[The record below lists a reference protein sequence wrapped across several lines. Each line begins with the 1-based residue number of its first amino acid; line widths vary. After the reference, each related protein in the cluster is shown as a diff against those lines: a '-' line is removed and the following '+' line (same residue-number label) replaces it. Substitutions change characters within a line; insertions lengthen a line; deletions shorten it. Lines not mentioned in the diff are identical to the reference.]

1 MARKSQNEKNKRE
14 FDEIKEV
21 EQLPLTEEKPQNSF
35 WHQLIPFLLVIAAIL
50 IAVCFIFT
58 EECGYFGIGVSV
70 VLYGLFS
77 WIAWFIPV
85 LLIYLAIFWRKD
97 AYRRTLKIKLIVTG
111 FIALVLSVG
120 VFYLSVMADGGETP
134 YMSISNIWNQAQKAN
149 GFKYGGILGS
159 YIGWLIFKV
168 FSKVGT
174 PIVLISALA
183 ILGIF
188 LFNVEPDTVWNAMQ
202 NGVIAVM
209 RKIAGAIRALVNKIK
224 GTKTSKKKIYIN
236 KPSTVKAVADEID
249 EDVFDEIEADET
261 PKNNFSNKKGSQANQ
276 NDRNGKNV
284 SIGNGR
290 SQKPQQLRS
299 MNSLAATYG
308 VDEQDEEQG
317 EKTPKLQK
325 KTVPAQKNLDLDEIF
340 TEDNKK
346 KKTAK
351 KAADTVVNNKESEEI
366 PMSINNSEVTIEN
379 YNDKNSSTATIFGSD
394 DPNDVELDDPNH
406 LTVQRVSLMTS
417 VDAGDEIPEDEVSYT
432 FPPIEFLQSKP
443 QSSNDE
449 DFERECRL
457 TGETLVE
464 ALKSFKVNTRLVNI
478 SRGPTVTRYELAPD
492 EGVRVK
498 AIANLSD
505 DIALKLAAK
514 GAVRIEAPIV
524 GKSAVGVEIANTI
537 RETVYLRELL
547 ENPAFI
553 NAKSPITTAVG
564 LDVAGDPNY
573 MDIAKMPHLLIAG
586 TTGAGKSVCINCI
599 VLSLLYKASPD
610 EVKLV
615 MIDPKKV
622 EFSIYNSLP
631 HLKAPVIS
639 DAKKAAGA
647 LVCSVNEM
655 ERRYDLI
662 EMAGVRDIEAYNNV
676 TKDDPEKEFLPKL
689 VIVIDELAD
698 LMMTAPDSVETS
710 ICRIAQKGRAA
721 GIHLV
726 IGTQRPSVDVIT
738 GLIKANV
745 PSRIAFTVSSQVDS
759 RTIIDVAG
767 AEKLI
772 GRGDMLY
779 SPIGALKPTR
789 LQGAFVSDAEVERI
803 TAFIRDNN
811 PPVVYDDSFVS
822 GVEAEAERC
831 TVKSKSKSASSS
843 SGSSAIDDAA
853 ADSGENALSDPKF
866 NEAVNVAIEAGKI
879 STSFLQRRMGLGYG
893 RAAKLIDAMEK
904 LGIVSKP
911 DGQRARNVL
920 ISQQEWSEMMMHQSD
935 DE

>member
-1 MARKSQNEKNKRE
+1 MARKSQKERNKNNIE
-14 FDEIKEV
+14 EIKEA
-21 EQLPLTEEKPQNSF
+21 EQLPLTEDKPRRGF
-35 WHQLIPFLLVIAAIL
+35 WHQLIPFFLVIAAIL

-58 EECGYFGIGVSV
+58 EECGYFGFWVSTI
-70 VLYGLFS
+70 LYGLFS
-77 WIAWFIPV
+77 WVAWFIPV
-85 LLIYLAIFWRKD
+85 LLVYLSIFWRKD

-111 FIALVLSVG
+111 IIALVLSVG
-120 VFYLSVMADGGETP
+120 VFYLSVMIDGGTVP
-134 YMSISNIWNQAQKAN
+134 SMSIANIWNQAQKEN
-149 GFKYGGILGS
+149 GFRYGGIMGS
-159 YIGWLIFKV
+159 YIGWVIFKV
-168 FSKVGT
+168 FSTVGT
-174 PIVLISALA
+174 PIILVSALA
-183 ILGIF
+183 VLGLF
-188 LFNVEPDTVWNAMQ
+188 LFNVQPEAVWNAIQ
-202 NGVIAVM
+202 NALLAVI
-209 RKIAGAIRALVNKIK
+209 RKIAGAFRALVNKIK

-236 KPSTVKAVADEID
+236 KPSAVKAVADEID
-249 EDVFDEIEADET
+249 QDVFDEDDVDDV
-261 PKNNFSNKKGSQANQ
+261 PKENLNHKKNSQSAQ
-276 NDRNGKNV
+276 NERNGKAV
-284 SIGNGR
+284 SSSNGR
-290 SQKPQQLRS
+290 NQKPQQLRS
-299 MNSLAATYG
+299 MNTVAANYG
-308 VDEQDEEQG
+308 VDEQGDNGEEQG
-317 EKTPKLQK
+317 EKAPKLQK
-325 KTVPAQKNLDLDEIF
+325 KMAPIERDLNLDEIF
-340 TEDNKK
+340 IEEQKK
-346 KKTAK
+346 KKTHQK
-351 KAADTVVNNKESEEI
+351 TVETEETEEM
-366 PMSINNSEVTIEN
+366 PMTTDNSQVTIEN
-379 YNDKNSSTATIFGSD
+379 YSDKDNSTATIYGSD
-394 DPNDVELDDPNH
+394 DPNDVELDDPDH

-417 VDAGDEIPEDEVSYT
+417 VDAGDEIPVDEVNYT

-443 QSSNDE
+443 KSSNDE
-449 DFERECRL
+449 DFERECRV

-524 GKSAVGVEIANTI
+524 GKSAVGVEIANTV

-662 EMAGVRDIEAYNNV
+662 EMAGVRDIEAYNNA

-811 PPVVYDDSFVS
+811 PPVVYDESFVS

-831 TVKSKSKSASSS
+831 TVKSKSKSSSGS

-879 STSFLQRRMGLGYG
+879 STSYLQRRMGLGYG

-920 ISQQEWSEMMMHQSD
+920 ISQQEWSEMMMHQSN
-935 DE
+935 DED